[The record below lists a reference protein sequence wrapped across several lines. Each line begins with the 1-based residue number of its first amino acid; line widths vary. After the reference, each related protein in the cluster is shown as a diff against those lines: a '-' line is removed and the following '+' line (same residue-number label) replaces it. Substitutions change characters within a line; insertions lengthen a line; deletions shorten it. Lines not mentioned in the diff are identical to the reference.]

1 MNWKKATSAVSIL
14 ILVIAGALIVW
25 GGEWTQKEKDE
36 AFKDLERF
44 QEVLVKIQDYYIEEK
59 DFGELIDAA
68 IGGMLD
74 ELDPHSVYL
83 DEIAYQNLMI
93 HTKGKFGGL
102 GITISVRDKFP
113 TVISPIEGTPAFRL
127 GIQGGDRIVQIEGE
141 STRGWSS
148 NDAVSRLRGDPGT
161 KVGITVAREGLPDS
175 LQFTITREIIKV
187 PSINYS
193 TIVDSVGYIRIS
205 RFARKTAGTLSDILS
220 DFEDR
225 NIKGVILDLRSNP
238 GGLLKSA
245 YSVADLFLEKDR
257 MIVSTKSRL
266 EENNMEYR
274 AHRRNLHGSYP
285 VVVMVNGSS
294 ASASEIVAGALQDWD
309 RAVVV
314 GQTTFG
320 KGSVQS
326 VFPIGDSTA
335 LKLTTQHYFTPSGR
349 CIHKKRNRDG
359 EVVGDIAEGEVREEY
374 FTNAE
379 RVVYG
384 GGGIT
389 PDWKFELPDV
399 TDLQR
404 ELLIRGV
411 FFSFAVHYTAY
422 NDVNNDFVVDEGVI
436 SDFKEFI
443 KTKDIEVS
451 GEDWTEEN
459 IEFVKTGIKREVFRK
474 VMGTEGA
481 YIAAL
486 PEDEDFQKVMKMFKS
501 NDSLSEMFKYVKD
514 KSNLTGGD
522 DDSDGGS
529 DK

>member
-1 MNWKKATSAVSIL
+1 MSWKKLFLLSFIL
-14 ILVIAGALIVW
+14 IVVIAGAFLVR
-25 GGEWTQKEKDE
+25 GGEWTQKEKDD

-74 ELDPHSVYL
+74 ELDPHSIYL
-83 DEIAYQNLMI
+83 DELDYQNLMI

-102 GITISVRDKFP
+102 GITISIRDKFP

-141 STRGWSS
+141 STKDWTS
-148 NDAVSRLRGDPGT
+148 NDAVSKLRGDPGT
-161 KVGITVAREGLPDS
+161 KVNITIAREGLPDS
-175 LQFTITREIIKV
+175 LPFTITREIINV

-193 TIVDSVGYIRIS
+193 TIVDDIGYIRIS
-205 RFARKTAGTLSDILS
+205 RFAQETTHTLKGILN
-220 DFEDR
+220 DFEKKNVR
-225 NIKGVILDLRSNP
+225 GIILDLRSNP
-238 GGLLKSA
+238 GGLLETA
-245 YSVADLFLEKDR
+245 RSVSDLFLEKGR

-266 EENNMEYR
+266 KENNMEYT
-274 AHRRNLHGSYP
+274 AGKDDLHGSFSIA
-285 VVVMVNGSS
+285 VMVNGAS

-309 RAVVV
+309 RAVII

-326 VFPIGDSTA
+326 VFPVGDAAA

-349 CIHKKRNRDG
+349 CIHKKRSRDG
-359 EVVGDIAEGEVREEY
+359 EAIVEIEEGQIREEY
-374 FTNAE
+374 YTNAE

-389 PDWKFELPDV
+389 PDWKIELPDA
-399 TDLQR
+399 TDFQR
-404 ELLIRGV
+404 ELIIRGI
-411 FFSFAVHYTAY
+411 FFPFAVHYTAY
-422 NDVNNDFVVDEGVI
+422 HDVKDDFEVDTAVLSE
-436 SDFKEFI
+436 FKEFI
-443 KTKDIEVS
+443 KTKKVEVS
-451 GEDWTEEN
+451 NEDWTEEN
-459 IEFVKTGIKREVFRK
+459 ADFVKAGIKREVFRK

-481 YIAAL
+481 YIAGL
-486 PEDEDFQKVMKMFKS
+486 PEDEEFRMVM
-501 NDSLSEMFKYVKD
+501 EMFRNTNSLAEMFEYVKEKSEIDGVD
-514 KSNLTGGD
+514 KEINEGE
-522 DDSDGGS
+522 